1 MKKTSL
7 WTEIEADEN
16 YGAKWKAAG
25 KSPEQ
30 IEQLIASEVHAR
42 FVGEGGQQFLDK
54 LAQEKGAK
62 GIIGFLLASFTMLS
76 FALGDPDRH
85 KREWWRR
92 MWIYQVKR
100 LLLDAESGMPST
112 KIIQSFITMMQSPIA
127 GVSTLNSW
135 LYLLTGLTNGDL
147 YTDIKSG
154 DHKGENRYWRNV
166 KKFVF
171 PVFKDIEQL
180 QKLDEEESVFTV
192 FKSTPS
198 NY

>member
-1 MKKTSL
+1 MWFMKDLSTFVFRARVAWHTLDDFQKANVRRARTEFML
-7 WTEIEADEN
+7 WACLT
-16 YGAKWKAAG
+16 G
-25 KSPEQ
+25 
-30 IEQLIASEVHAR
+30 
-42 FVGEGGQQFLDK
+42 
-54 LAQEKGAK
+54 
-62 GIIGFLLASFTMLS
+62 LS

-92 MWIYQVKR
+92 MWIYQVRR
-100 LLLDAESGMPST
+100 LILDAESGMPST
-112 KIIQSFITMMQSPIA
+112 KTIQSFITMMQSPIA

-135 LYLLTGLTNGDL
+135 LYLLNGLTNGDL
-147 YTDIKSG
+147 FTDIKSG
-154 DHKGENRYWRNV
+154 DHKGENKYWRNV

-180 QKLDEEESVFTV
+180 QKLDEDESVFTV